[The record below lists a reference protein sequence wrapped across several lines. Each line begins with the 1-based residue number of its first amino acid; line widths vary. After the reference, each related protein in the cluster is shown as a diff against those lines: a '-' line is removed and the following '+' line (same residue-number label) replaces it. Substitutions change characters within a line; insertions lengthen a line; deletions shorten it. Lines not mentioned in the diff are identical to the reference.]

1 MSFISYAQ
9 NNEDVMLYR
18 ALREVKE
25 GFYIDVGAQDPVID
39 SVTKAFYERGWRG
52 INIEPN
58 EEYFRNLQDDRPHDI
73 NLLTAVGR
81 EPGAISFYEVA
92 HTGLS
97 TTSAVY
103 ARGHA
108 EAGYEV
114 HLRNVACTT
123 LDKICTDCGVETVHF
138 LKIDVEGS
146 ERAVLEGFS
155 FETVRPWMVVVEA
168 TEPNSTREVSAEWEH
183 LLVGHRYQFVYFDGL
198 NRFYIAAE
206 HADLAR
212 HFSCPPNPFD
222 QYVGYHLWWAR
233 GKLELAQAAER
244 NAQVNTLN
252 HVLAE
257 AQSLRNDITERDRQI
272 DSLRKTTA
280 ERDQQL
286 GGYVRQLEDIRSAL
300 AERDR
305 QLGGHVQQLEDI
317 RSTLAERDRQLGGH
331 VQQLEDIRSTL
342 AERDRQL
349 GGHVQQLEDVR
360 STLAERDRQITT
372 LRDDQHR
379 QQGELLAQVR
389 HLSDSLAATERRLR
403 SIRSSVSWR
412 LTSPLREIRRAAVRI
427 ARLVGRPLANQH
439 VPRKPNPAQ
448 GVSNIAVSGLA
459 VSDEVAAQLT
469 EPARS
474 LYHALRETLT
484 HRS

>member
-331 VQQLEDIRSTL
+331 VQQLED
-342 AERDRQL
+342 
-349 GGHVQQLEDVR
+349 VR

-448 GVSNIAVSGLA
+448 GVSNIAISGLA
-459 VSDEVAAQLT
+459 VSDEIAAQLT

-474 LYHALRETLT
+474 LYHALRETPT

>member
-9 NNEDVMLYR
+9 NHEDVMLYR

-58 EEYFRNLQDDRPHDI
+58 EEYFRKLQDDRPHDI

-81 EPGAISFYEVA
+81 EPDAISFYEVV

-114 HLRNVACTT
+114 HLRNVPCTT
-123 LDKICTDCGVETVHF
+123 LDTICADCGVETVHF

-155 FETVRPWMVVVEA
+155 FETVRPWIVVVEA
-168 TEPNSTREVSAEWEH
+168 TEPNSTHEVSAEWEH
-183 LLVGHRYQFVYFDGL
+183 LLVGRRYQFVYFDGL

-233 GKLELAQAAER
+233 GKLEQAQDAER
-244 NAQVNTLN
+244 NALVNTLN

-272 DSLRKTTA
+272 DSLRSTA
-280 ERDQQL
+280 
-286 GGYVRQLEDIRSAL
+286 V
-300 AERDR
+300 ERDR
-305 QLGGHVQQLEDI
+305 QLGEQVRQLEDI

-331 VQQLEDIRSTL
+331 VRQLEDTRS
-342 AERDRQL
+342 A
-349 GGHVQQLEDVR
+349 
-360 STLAERDRQITT
+360 LAERDRQITA
-372 LRDDQHR
+372 LRDDQDR
-379 QQGELLAQVR
+379 QQRELLAQV
-389 HLSDSLAATERRLR
+389 HQLSGSLVATERRLR
-403 SIRSSVSWR
+403 SIRSSVSWK
-412 LTSPLREIRRAAVRI
+412 LTSPLREIRRGAVRI
-427 ARLVGRPLANQH
+427 AALFGRLPAKQH
-439 VPRKPNPAQ
+439 VSKNPNGEQ
-448 GVSNIAVSGLA
+448 GVSNIAASA
-459 VSDEVAAQLT
+459 VAIPDEIAAQLT

-474 LYHALRETLT
+474 LYHALRESLT
-484 HRS
+484 HRP

>member
-9 NNEDVMLYR
+9 NHEDVMLYR

-58 EEYFRNLQDDRPHDI
+58 EEYFRKLQDDRPHDI

-81 EPGAISFYEVA
+81 EPGPISFYEVV

-114 HLRNVACTT
+114 HLRNVPCTT

-146 ERAVLEGFS
+146 ERVVLDGFS
-155 FETVRPWMVVVEA
+155 FETVRPWIVVVEA

-183 LLVGHRYQFVYFDGL
+183 LLVGRRYQFVYFDGL

-233 GKLELAQAAER
+233 GKLEQAQAAER
-244 NAQVNTLN
+244 NALVNTLN

-272 DSLRKTTA
+272 DSLRSTT
-280 ERDQQL
+280 
-286 GGYVRQLEDIRSAL
+286 V
-300 AERDR
+300 ERDR
-305 QLGGHVQQLEDI
+305 QLGEHVRQLEDI
-317 RSTLAERDRQLGGH
+317 RSTLAERDRQITALRND
-331 VQQLEDIRSTL
+331 Q
-342 AERDRQL
+342 DRQ
-349 GGHVQQLEDVR
+349 QR
-360 STLAERDRQITT
+360 
-372 LRDDQHR
+372 
-379 QQGELLAQVR
+379 ELLAQV
-389 HLSDSLAATERRLR
+389 HQLSGSLAATERRLR
-403 SIRSSVSWR
+403 SIRSSVSWK
-412 LTSPLREIRRAAVRI
+412 LTSPLREIRRGAVRI
-427 ARLVGRPLANQH
+427 AALFGRLPAKQH
-439 VPRKPNPAQ
+439 VSKKPNGEQ
-448 GVSNIAVSGLA
+448 GVSNIAASA
-459 VSDEVAAQLT
+459 VAIPDEIAAQLT

>member
-9 NNEDVMLYR
+9 NHEDVMLYR

-58 EEYFRNLQDDRPHDI
+58 EEYFRKLQDDRPHDI
-73 NLLTAVGR
+73 NLQTAVGR
-81 EPGAISFYEVA
+81 EPGDISFYEVV

-114 HLRNVACTT
+114 HLRNVPCTT

-146 ERAVLEGFS
+146 ERVVLDGFS
-155 FETVRPWMVVVEA
+155 FETVRPWIVVVEA

-183 LLVGHRYQFVYFDGL
+183 LLVGRRYQFVYFDGL

-233 GKLELAQAAER
+233 GKLEQAQAAER
-244 NAQVNTLN
+244 NALVNTLN

-272 DSLRKTTA
+272 DSLRSTTF
-280 ERDQQL
+280 
-286 GGYVRQLEDIRSAL
+286 
-300 AERDR
+300 ERDR
-305 QLGGHVQQLEDI
+305 QLGEHVRQLEDI

-331 VQQLEDIRSTL
+331 VRQLEDIRSTL

-349 GGHVQQLEDVR
+349 GGHVRQLEDIR
-360 STLAERDRQITT
+360 STLAERDRQITA
-372 LRDDQHR
+372 LRDDQDR
-379 QQGELLAQVR
+379 QQRELLAQV
-389 HLSDSLAATERRLR
+389 HQLSGSLAATERRLR
-403 SIRSSVSWR
+403 SIRSSVSWK
-412 LTSPLREIRRAAVRI
+412 LTSPLREIRRGAVRI
-427 ARLVGRPLANQH
+427 AALFGRLPAKQH
-439 VPRKPNPAQ
+439 VSKKPNGEQ
-448 GVSNIAVSGLA
+448 GVSNIAASA
-459 VSDEVAAQLT
+459 VAIPDEIAAQLT

-484 HRS
+484 HRP

>member
-58 EEYFRNLQDDRPHDI
+58 EEYFSKLQDDRPHDI
-73 NLLTAVGR
+73 NMLTAVGC
-81 EPGAISFYEVA
+81 ELGAISFYEVV

-97 TTSAVY
+97 TTNAVY

-108 EAGYEV
+108 EAGHEV

-155 FETVRPWMVVVEA
+155 FETVRPWIVVLEA

-183 LLVGHRYQFVYFDGL
+183 LLVGRRYRFVYFDGL

-222 QYVGYHLWWAR
+222 QFVGYHLWWAR

-257 AQSLRNDITERDRQI
+257 AESLRNDITERDRQI

-286 GGYVRQLEDIRSAL
+286 GEYVR
-300 AERDR
+300 
-305 QLGGHVQQLEDI
+305 QLEDI

-331 VQQLEDIRSTL
+331 IQQVEDI
-342 AERDRQL
+342 
-349 GGHVQQLEDVR
+349 R

-448 GVSNIAVSGLA
+448 GVSNIAISGLA
-459 VSDEVAAQLT
+459 VSDEIAAQLT

>member
-9 NNEDVMLYR
+9 NQEDVMLYR

-58 EEYFRNLQDDRPHDI
+58 EEYFRKLQDDRPHDI

-81 EPGAISFYEVA
+81 EPGPISFYEVV

-114 HLRNVACTT
+114 HLRNVPCTT
-123 LDKICTDCGVETVHF
+123 LDTICADCGVETVHF

-155 FETVRPWMVVVEA
+155 FETVRPWIVVVEA
-168 TEPNSTREVSAEWEH
+168 TEPNSTHEVSAEWEH
-183 LLVGHRYQFVYFDGL
+183 LLVGRRYQFVYFDGL

-233 GKLELAQAAER
+233 GKLEQAQAAER
-244 NAQVNTLN
+244 NALVDTLN

-272 DSLRKTTA
+272 DSLRSTA
-280 ERDQQL
+280 
-286 GGYVRQLEDIRSAL
+286 V
-300 AERDR
+300 ERDR
-305 QLGGHVQQLEDI
+305 QLGEQVRQLEDI

-331 VQQLEDIRSTL
+331 VRQLEDTRS
-342 AERDRQL
+342 A
-349 GGHVQQLEDVR
+349 
-360 STLAERDRQITT
+360 LAERDRQITA
-372 LRDDQHR
+372 LRDDQDR
-379 QQGELLAQVR
+379 QQRELLAQV
-389 HLSDSLAATERRLR
+389 HQLSGSLVATERRLR
-403 SIRSSVSWR
+403 SIRSSVSWK
-412 LTSPLREIRRAAVRI
+412 LTSPLREIRRGAVRI
-427 ARLVGRPLANQH
+427 AALFGRLPAKQH
-439 VPRKPNPAQ
+439 VSKNPNGEQ
-448 GVSNIAVSGLA
+448 GVSNIAASA
-459 VSDEVAAQLT
+459 VAIPDEIAAQLT

-474 LYHALRETLT
+474 LYHALRESLT
-484 HRS
+484 HRP

>member
-58 EEYFRNLQDDRPHDI
+58 EEYFRKLQDDRPHDI
-73 NLLTAVGR
+73 NMLTAVGC
-81 EPGAISFYEVA
+81 EPGAISFYEVV

-108 EAGYEV
+108 EAGHEV

-155 FETVRPWMVVVEA
+155 FETVRPWIVVLEA

-183 LLVGHRYQFVYFDGL
+183 LLVGRRYRFVYLDGL

-222 QYVGYHLWWAR
+222 QFVGYHLWWAR

-252 HVLAE
+252 HLLAE
-257 AQSLRNDITERDRQI
+257 AESLRNDITERDRQI

-286 GGYVRQLEDIRSAL
+286 GGYVRQLEDIRS
-300 AERDR
+300 
-305 QLGGHVQQLEDI
+305 
-317 RSTLAERDRQLGGH
+317 TLAERDRQLGGH
-331 VQQLEDIRSTL
+331 VQQLEYI
-342 AERDRQL
+342 
-349 GGHVQQLEDVR
+349 R

-372 LRDDQHR
+372 LRDEHR

-448 GVSNIAVSGLA
+448 AVSNIAISGLA

>member
-9 NNEDVMLYR
+9 NQEDVMLYR

-58 EEYFRNLQDDRPHDI
+58 EEYFRKLQDDRPHDI

-81 EPGAISFYEVA
+81 EPGPISFYEVV

-114 HLRNVACTT
+114 HLRNVPCTT
-123 LDKICTDCGVETVHF
+123 LDTICADCGVETVHF

-155 FETVRPWMVVVEA
+155 FETVRPWIVVVEA
-168 TEPNSTREVSAEWEH
+168 TEPNSTHEVSAEWEH
-183 LLVGHRYQFVYFDGL
+183 LLVGRRYQFVYFDGL

-233 GKLELAQAAER
+233 GKLEQAQDAER
-244 NAQVNTLN
+244 NALVNTLN

-272 DSLRKTTA
+272 DSLRSTA
-280 ERDQQL
+280 
-286 GGYVRQLEDIRSAL
+286 V
-300 AERDR
+300 ERDR
-305 QLGGHVQQLEDI
+305 QLGEQVRQLEDI

-331 VQQLEDIRSTL
+331 VRQLEDTRS
-342 AERDRQL
+342 A
-349 GGHVQQLEDVR
+349 
-360 STLAERDRQITT
+360 LAERDRQITA
-372 LRDDQHR
+372 LRDDQDR
-379 QQGELLAQVR
+379 QQRELLAQV
-389 HLSDSLAATERRLR
+389 HQLSGSLVATERRLR
-403 SIRSSVSWR
+403 SIRSSVSWK
-412 LTSPLREIRRAAVRI
+412 LTSPLREIRRGAVRI
-427 ARLVGRPLANQH
+427 AALFGRLPAKQH
-439 VPRKPNPAQ
+439 VSKNPNGEQ
-448 GVSNIAVSGLA
+448 GVSNIAASA
-459 VSDEVAAQLT
+459 VAIPDEIAAQLT

-474 LYHALRETLT
+474 LYHALRESLT
-484 HRS
+484 HRP

>member
-9 NNEDVMLYR
+9 NHEDVMLYR

-58 EEYFRNLQDDRPHDI
+58 EEYFLKLQDDRPHDI

-81 EPGAISFYEVA
+81 EPGAISFYEVV

-123 LDKICTDCGVETVHF
+123 LDRICTDCGVETVHF

-155 FETVRPWMVVVEA
+155 FETVRPWIVVVEA
-168 TEPNSTREVSAEWEH
+168 TEPNSTHEVSAEWEH
-183 LLVGHRYQFVYFDGL
+183 LLVGRRYQFVYFDGL

-233 GKLELAQAAER
+233 GKLEQAQAAER
-244 NAQVNTLN
+244 NALVNTLN

-272 DSLRKTTA
+272 DSLRNTT
-280 ERDQQL
+280 
-286 GGYVRQLEDIRSAL
+286 V
-300 AERDR
+300 ERDR
-305 QLGGHVQQLEDI
+305 QLGEHVRQLEDI

-331 VQQLEDIRSTL
+331 LQAAR
-342 AERDRQL
+342 
-349 GGHVQQLEDVR
+349 
-360 STLAERDRQITT
+360 
-372 LRDDQHR
+372 
-379 QQGELLAQVR
+379 R
-389 HLSDSLAATERRLR
+389 HSKHAC
-403 SIRSSVSWR
+403 
-412 LTSPLREIRRAAVRI
+412 RA
-427 ARLVGRPLANQH
+427 
-439 VPRKPNPAQ
+439 
-448 GVSNIAVSGLA
+448 
-459 VSDEVAAQLT
+459 
-469 EPARS
+469 
-474 LYHALRETLT
+474 
-484 HRS
+484 

>member
-9 NNEDVMLYR
+9 NHEDVMLYR
-18 ALREVKE
+18 ALRDVEK

-58 EEYFRNLQDDRPHDI
+58 EEYFRKLQDDRPHDI

-81 EPGAISFYEVA
+81 EPGDISFYQVE

-108 EAGYEV
+108 EAGHEV
-114 HLRNVACTT
+114 HLCNVACTT
-123 LDKICTDCGVETVHF
+123 LDSICNDCGVETVHF

-155 FETVRPWMVVVEA
+155 FETVRPWIVVVEA
-168 TEPNSTREVSAEWEH
+168 TEPNSTHEVFAEWEH
-183 LLVGHRYQFVYFDGL
+183 LLVGSRYQFAYFDGL
-198 NRFYIAAE
+198 NRFYVAAE

-212 HFSCPPNPFD
+212 HLSSPPNPFD
-222 QYVGYHLWWAR
+222 QYVDYHLWWTR
-233 GKLELAQAAER
+233 EKLQKAQTAESDILI
-244 NAQVNTLN
+244 NSLN

-257 AQSLRNDITERDRQI
+257 AQSLRNDIIERDRQI

-280 ERDQQL
+280 EREWQL
-286 GGYVRQLEDIRSAL
+286 EGHVRQLEQIRSTV

-305 QLGGHVQQLEDI
+305 QLREHVRQLEEI
-317 RSTLAERDRQLGGH
+317 RSTLAEGDREHVRQL
-331 VQQLEDIRSTL
+331 EEI
-342 AERDRQL
+342 
-349 GGHVQQLEDVR
+349 R
-360 STLAERDRQITT
+360 STLAERDRQITAF
-372 LRDDQHR
+372 RDDQDR
-379 QQGELLAQVR
+379 QRQEFLAQLN
-389 HLSDSLAATERRLR
+389 HLSSSLAGTERRLR
-403 SIRSSVSWR
+403 SLRSSVSWK
-412 LTSPLREIRRAAVRI
+412 LTSPLREIRRGVVRI
-427 ARLVGRPLANQH
+427 TGLVRRVPAKQH
-439 VPRKPNPAQ
+439 VSRKPEGEQA
-448 GVSNIAVSGLA
+448 VSNIAASA
-459 VSDEVAAQLT
+459 VAIPDDIVAQLT

-474 LYHALRETLT
+474 LYHSLRETLN
-484 HRS
+484 HRP

>member
-9 NNEDVMLYR
+9 NQEDVMLYR

-58 EEYFRNLQDDRPHDI
+58 EEYFRKLQDDRPHDI
-73 NLLTAVGR
+73 NLMTAVGC
-81 EPGAISFYEVA
+81 EPGAISFYEVV

-108 EAGYEV
+108 EAGHEV

-155 FETVRPWMVVVEA
+155 FETVRPWIVVVEA
-168 TEPNSTREVSAEWEH
+168 TEPNSTHEVSAEWEH
-183 LLVGHRYQFVYFDGL
+183 LLVGRRYQFVYFDGL

-233 GKLELAQAAER
+233 GKLEQAQAAER
-244 NAQVNTLN
+244 NALVDTLN

-272 DSLRKTTA
+272 DSLRSTA
-280 ERDQQL
+280 
-286 GGYVRQLEDIRSAL
+286 V
-300 AERDR
+300 ERDR
-305 QLGGHVQQLEDI
+305 QLGEQVRQLEDI

-331 VQQLEDIRSTL
+331 VRQLEDTRS
-342 AERDRQL
+342 A
-349 GGHVQQLEDVR
+349 
-360 STLAERDRQITT
+360 LAERDRQITA
-372 LRDDQHR
+372 LRDDQDR
-379 QQGELLAQVR
+379 QQRELLAQV
-389 HLSDSLAATERRLR
+389 HQLSGSLVATERRLR
-403 SIRSSVSWR
+403 SIRSSVSWK
-412 LTSPLREIRRAAVRI
+412 LTSPLREIRRGAVRI
-427 ARLVGRPLANQH
+427 AALFGRLPAKQH
-439 VPRKPNPAQ
+439 VSKNPNGEQ
-448 GVSNIAVSGLA
+448 GVSNIAASA
-459 VSDEVAAQLT
+459 VAIPDEIAAQLT

-474 LYHALRETLT
+474 LYHALRESLT
-484 HRS
+484 HRP

>member
-9 NNEDVMLYR
+9 NHEDVMLYR

-58 EEYFRNLQDDRPHDI
+58 EEYFRKLQDDRPHDI

-81 EPGAISFYEVA
+81 ELDAISFYEVV

-114 HLRNVACTT
+114 HLRNVACTS
-123 LDKICTDCGVETVHF
+123 LDRICIDCGVETVHF

-146 ERAVLEGFS
+146 EQVVLEGFS
-155 FETVRPWMVVVEA
+155 FEAVRPWIVVVEA

-183 LLVGHRYQFVYFDGL
+183 LLLGRRYQFAYFDGL

-206 HADLAR
+206 HADLGR

-222 QYVGYHLWWAR
+222 QYVSYHLWWTR
-233 GKLELAQAAER
+233 GKLEQAQAAER
-244 NAQVNTLN
+244 NALVNTLN

-257 AQSLRNDITERDRQI
+257 VQSLRNDITERDRQI
-272 DSLRKTTA
+272 DSLRSTTV
-280 ERDQQL
+280 ERDRQL
-286 GGYVRQLEDIRSAL
+286 GEHVRQLEDIRSTL

-342 AERDRQL
+342 AERDRQ
-349 GGHVQQLEDVR
+349 
-360 STLAERDRQITT
+360 ITV
-372 LRDDQHR
+372 LRDDQDR
-379 QQGELLAQVR
+379 QQRELLAQV
-389 HLSDSLAATERRLR
+389 HQLSGSLAATERRLR
-403 SIRSSVSWR
+403 SIRSSVSWK
-412 LTSPLREIRRAAVRI
+412 LTSPLREIRRGAVRI
-427 ARLVGRPLANQH
+427 AALFGRLPAKQH
-439 VPRKPNPAQ
+439 VSKKPNGEQ
-448 GVSNIAVSGLA
+448 GVSNVAASAVA
-459 VSDEVAAQLT
+459 IPDEIAAQLT

-484 HRS
+484 HRP

>member
-9 NNEDVMLYR
+9 NQEDVMLYR

-58 EEYFRNLQDDRPHDI
+58 EEYFRKLQDDRPHDI

-81 EPGAISFYEVA
+81 EPGPISFYEVV

-114 HLRNVACTT
+114 HLRNVPCTT
-123 LDKICTDCGVETVHF
+123 LDTICADCGVETVHF

-155 FETVRPWMVVVEA
+155 FETVRPWIVVVEA
-168 TEPNSTREVSAEWEH
+168 TEPNSTHEVSAEWEH
-183 LLVGHRYQFVYFDGL
+183 LLVGRRYQFVYFDGL

-233 GKLELAQAAER
+233 GKLEQAQDAER
-244 NAQVNTLN
+244 NALVNTLN

-272 DSLRKTTA
+272 DSLRSTA
-280 ERDQQL
+280 
-286 GGYVRQLEDIRSAL
+286 V
-300 AERDR
+300 ERDR
-305 QLGGHVQQLEDI
+305 QLGEQVRQLEDI

-331 VQQLEDIRSTL
+331 VRQLEDTRS
-342 AERDRQL
+342 A
-349 GGHVQQLEDVR
+349 
-360 STLAERDRQITT
+360 LAERDRQITA
-372 LRDDQHR
+372 LRDDQDR
-379 QQGELLAQVR
+379 QQRELLAQV
-389 HLSDSLAATERRLR
+389 HQLSGSLVATERRLR
-403 SIRSSVSWR
+403 SIRSSVSWK
-412 LTSPLREIRRAAVRI
+412 LTSPLREIRRGAVRI
-427 ARLVGRPLANQH
+427 AALFGRLPAKQH
-439 VPRKPNPAQ
+439 VSKNPNGEQ
-448 GVSNIAVSGLA
+448 GVSNIAASA
-459 VSDEVAAQLT
+459 VAIPDEIAAQLT

-484 HRS
+484 HRP

>member
-1 MSFISYAQ
+1 MSFVSYAQ
-9 NNEDVMLYR
+9 NQEDVMLYR

-25 GFYIDVGAQDPVID
+25 GVYIDVGAQDPVID

-58 EEYFRNLQDDRPHDI
+58 EEYFRKLEDDRPHDI

-81 EPGAISFYEVA
+81 EPGAISFYEVP

-103 ARGHA
+103 AQGHA

-123 LDKICTDCGVETVHF
+123 LDRVCSDCGVETVHF

-155 FETVRPWMVVVEA
+155 FEAVRPWIVVVEA
-168 TEPNSTREVSAEWEH
+168 TEPNSTRDVSAEWEH
-183 LLVGHRYQFVYFDGL
+183 LLVRRRYQFVYFDGL

-206 HADLAR
+206 HADLAG

-222 QYVGYHLWWAR
+222 QYVSYHLWWAR
-233 GKLELAQAAER
+233 GELGKAQAAEH
-244 NAQVNTLN
+244 NALVSSIN

-257 AQSLRNDITERDRQI
+257 AQSLRGGIAERDREI
-272 DSLRKTTA
+272 ESLRNA
-280 ERDQQL
+280 AAQRD
-286 GGYVRQLEDIRSAL
+286 RQLEEHVQQLENIRNVVAQRDRQLGEYVQQLEGIRSAL

-305 QLGGHVQQLEDI
+305 QITALRHDQDGQQREF
-317 RSTLAERDRQLGGH
+317 
-331 VQQLEDIRSTL
+331 
-342 AERDRQL
+342 
-349 GGHVQQLEDVR
+349 
-360 STLAERDRQITT
+360 
-372 LRDDQHR
+372 
-379 QQGELLAQVR
+379 LAQIDR
-389 HLSDSLAATERRLR
+389 LSSGLAATERRLR
-403 SIRSSVSWR
+403 SIRSSFSWR
-412 LTSPLREIRRAAVRI
+412 LTSPLREIRRAAVRT
-427 ARLVGRPLANQH
+427 ASLVGRLLASRH
-439 VPRKPNPAQ
+439 VSRELSQAQ
-448 GVSNIAVSGLA
+448 RGPKVAVSGLA
-459 VSDEVAAQLT
+459 GSEEIAARLT

-474 LYHALRETLT
+474 LYHALRETPT
-484 HRS
+484 RRP

>member
-9 NNEDVMLYR
+9 NHEDVMLNR

-58 EEYFRNLQDDRPHDI
+58 EEYFRKLQDDRPHDI

-81 EPGAISFYEVA
+81 EPGDISFYEVV

-114 HLRNVACTT
+114 HLRNVPCTT

-146 ERAVLEGFS
+146 ERVVLDGFS
-155 FETVRPWMVVVEA
+155 FETVRPWIVVVEA
-168 TEPNSTREVSAEWEH
+168 TEPNSSREVSAEWEH
-183 LLVGHRYQFVYFDGL
+183 LLVGRRYQFVYFDGL

-233 GKLELAQAAER
+233 GKLEQAQAADR
-244 NAQVNTLN
+244 NALVNTLN

-272 DSLRKTTA
+272 DSLRSTT
-280 ERDQQL
+280 
-286 GGYVRQLEDIRSAL
+286 V
-300 AERDR
+300 ERDR
-305 QLGGHVQQLEDI
+305 QLGEHVRQLEDI
-317 RSTLAERDRQLGGH
+317 RSTLAERDRQLGEHVRQLEDIRSRLAERDRQLGGH
-331 VQQLEDIRSTL
+331 VRQLEDIRSTLAERNHQLGGHLRQLEDIRSTL
-342 AERDRQL
+342 AERDRQITAL
-349 GGHVQQLEDVR
+349 RNDQ
-360 STLAERDRQITT
+360 DRQQ
-372 LRDDQHR
+372 R
-379 QQGELLAQVR
+379 ELLAQVQQ
-389 HLSDSLAATERRLR
+389 LSGSLAATERRLR
-403 SIRSSVSWR
+403 SIRSSVSWK
-412 LTSPLREIRRAAVRI
+412 LTSPLREIRRGAVRI
-427 ARLVGRPLANQH
+427 AALFGRLPAKQH
-439 VPRKPNPAQ
+439 VSKKPNGEQ
-448 GVSNIAVSGLA
+448 GVSNIAASA
-459 VSDEVAAQLT
+459 VAIPDEIAAQLT

-474 LYHALRETLT
+474 LYHALRETLN
-484 HRS
+484 HRP

>member
-9 NNEDVMLYR
+9 NQEDVMLYR

-58 EEYFRNLQDDRPHDI
+58 EEYFRKLQDDRPHDI

-81 EPGAISFYEVA
+81 EPGPISFYEVV

-123 LDKICTDCGVETVHF
+123 LDRICTDCGVETVHF

-155 FETVRPWMVVVEA
+155 FETVRPWIVVVEA
-168 TEPNSTREVSAEWEH
+168 TEPNSTHEVSAEWEH
-183 LLVGHRYQFVYFDGL
+183 LLVGRRYQFVYFDGL

-233 GKLELAQAAER
+233 GKLEQAQAAER
-244 NAQVNTLN
+244 NALVDTLN

-272 DSLRKTTA
+272 DSLRSTA
-280 ERDQQL
+280 
-286 GGYVRQLEDIRSAL
+286 V
-300 AERDR
+300 ERDR
-305 QLGGHVQQLEDI
+305 QLGEQVRQLEDI

-331 VQQLEDIRSTL
+331 VRQLEDTRS
-342 AERDRQL
+342 A
-349 GGHVQQLEDVR
+349 
-360 STLAERDRQITT
+360 LAERDRQITA
-372 LRDDQHR
+372 LRDDQDR
-379 QQGELLAQVR
+379 QQRELLAQV
-389 HLSDSLAATERRLR
+389 HQLSGSLVATERRLR
-403 SIRSSVSWR
+403 SIRSSVSWK
-412 LTSPLREIRRAAVRI
+412 LTSPLREIRRGAVRI
-427 ARLVGRPLANQH
+427 AALFGRLPAKQH
-439 VPRKPNPAQ
+439 VSKNPNGEQ
-448 GVSNIAVSGLA
+448 GVSNIAASA
-459 VSDEVAAQLT
+459 VAIPDEIAAQLT

-474 LYHALRETLT
+474 LYHALRESLT
-484 HRS
+484 HRP

>member
-9 NNEDVMLYR
+9 NHEDVMLYR

-25 GFYIDVGAQDPVID
+25 GFYIDVGAQDPIID

-58 EEYFRNLQDDRPHDI
+58 EEYFRKLQDDRPHDI

-81 EPGAISFYEVA
+81 EPGPISFYEVV

-114 HLRNVACTT
+114 HLRNVPCTT
-123 LDKICTDCGVETVHF
+123 LDTICADCGVETVHF

-146 ERAVLEGFS
+146 ERVVLDGFS
-155 FETVRPWMVVVEA
+155 FETVRPWIVVVEA

-183 LLVGHRYQFVYFDGL
+183 LLVGRRYQFVYFDGL

-233 GKLELAQAAER
+233 GKLEQAQAAER
-244 NAQVNTLN
+244 NALVNTLN

-272 DSLRKTTA
+272 DSLRSTT
-280 ERDQQL
+280 
-286 GGYVRQLEDIRSAL
+286 V
-300 AERDR
+300 ERDR
-305 QLGGHVQQLEDI
+305 QLGEHVRQLEDI
-317 RSTLAERDRQLGGH
+317 RSTLAERDRQ
-331 VQQLEDIRSTL
+331 
-342 AERDRQL
+342 
-349 GGHVQQLEDVR
+349 
-360 STLAERDRQITT
+360 ITA
-372 LRDDQHR
+372 LRDDQDR
-379 QQGELLAQVR
+379 QQRELLAQV
-389 HLSDSLAATERRLR
+389 HQLSGSLAATERRLR
-403 SIRSSVSWR
+403 SIRSSVSWK
-412 LTSPLREIRRAAVRI
+412 LTSPLREIRRGAVRI
-427 ARLVGRPLANQH
+427 AALFGRLPAKQH
-439 VPRKPNPAQ
+439 VSKKPNGEQ
-448 GVSNIAVSGLA
+448 GVSNIAASA
-459 VSDEVAAQLT
+459 VAIPDEIAAQLT

-484 HRS
+484 HRP

>member
-9 NNEDVMLYR
+9 NQEDVMLYR

-58 EEYFRNLQDDRPHDI
+58 EEYFRKLQDDRPHDI

-81 EPGAISFYEVA
+81 EPGPISFYEVV

-114 HLRNVACTT
+114 HLRNVPCTT
-123 LDKICTDCGVETVHF
+123 LDTICADCGVETVHF

-146 ERAVLEGFS
+146 ERVVLDGFS
-155 FETVRPWMVVVEA
+155 FETVRPWIVVVEA
-168 TEPNSTREVSAEWEH
+168 TEPNSTHEVSAEWEH
-183 LLVGHRYQFVYFDGL
+183 LLVGRRYQFVYFDGL

-233 GKLELAQAAER
+233 GKLEQAQAAER
-244 NAQVNTLN
+244 NALVNTLN

-272 DSLRKTTA
+272 DSLRSTA
-280 ERDQQL
+280 
-286 GGYVRQLEDIRSAL
+286 V
-300 AERDR
+300 ERDR
-305 QLGGHVQQLEDI
+305 QLGEQVRQLEDI

-331 VQQLEDIRSTL
+331 VRQLEDTRS
-342 AERDRQL
+342 A
-349 GGHVQQLEDVR
+349 
-360 STLAERDRQITT
+360 LAERDRQITA
-372 LRDDQHR
+372 LRDDQDR
-379 QQGELLAQVR
+379 QQRELLAQV
-389 HLSDSLAATERRLR
+389 HQLSGSLVATERRLR
-403 SIRSSVSWR
+403 SIRSSVSWK
-412 LTSPLREIRRAAVRI
+412 LTSPLREIRRGAVRI
-427 ARLVGRPLANQH
+427 AALFGRLPAKQH
-439 VPRKPNPAQ
+439 VSKNPNGEQ
-448 GVSNIAVSGLA
+448 GVSNIAASA
-459 VSDEVAAQLT
+459 VAIPDEIAAQLT

-474 LYHALRETLT
+474 LYHALRESLT
-484 HRS
+484 HRP

>member
-9 NNEDVMLYR
+9 NHEDVMLYR

-25 GFYIDVGAQDPVID
+25 GFYIDVGAQDPIID

-58 EEYFRNLQDDRPHDI
+58 EEYFRKLQDDRPHDI

-81 EPGAISFYEVA
+81 EPGPISFYEVV

-114 HLRNVACTT
+114 HLRNVPCTT

-146 ERAVLEGFS
+146 ERVVLDGFS
-155 FETVRPWMVVVEA
+155 FETVRPWIVVVEA

-183 LLVGHRYQFVYFDGL
+183 LLVGRRYQFVYFDGL

-233 GKLELAQAAER
+233 GKLEQAQAAER
-244 NAQVNTLN
+244 NALVNTLN

-272 DSLRKTTA
+272 DSLRSTT
-280 ERDQQL
+280 
-286 GGYVRQLEDIRSAL
+286 V
-300 AERDR
+300 ERDR
-305 QLGGHVQQLEDI
+305 QLGEHVRQLEDI

-331 VQQLEDIRSTL
+331 VRQLEDIRSTL

-349 GGHVQQLEDVR
+349 GGHVRQLEDIR
-360 STLAERDRQITT
+360 STLAERDRQITA
-372 LRDDQHR
+372 LRDDQDR
-379 QQGELLAQVR
+379 QQRELLAQV
-389 HLSDSLAATERRLR
+389 HQLSGSLAATERRLR
-403 SIRSSVSWR
+403 SIRSSVSWK
-412 LTSPLREIRRAAVRI
+412 LTSPLREIRRGAVRI
-427 ARLVGRPLANQH
+427 AALFGRLPAKQH
-439 VPRKPNPAQ
+439 VSKKPNGEQ
-448 GVSNIAVSGLA
+448 GVSNIAASA
-459 VSDEVAAQLT
+459 VAIPDEIAAQLT

-484 HRS
+484 HRP

>member
-58 EEYFRNLQDDRPHDI
+58 EEYFRKLQDDRPHDI
-73 NLLTAVGR
+73 NMLTAVGC
-81 EPGAISFYEVA
+81 EPGAISFYEVV

-114 HLRNVACTT
+114 HLRNVSCTT
-123 LDKICTDCGVETVHF
+123 LDKICTDCGVKTVHF

-155 FETVRPWMVVVEA
+155 FETVRPWIVVLEA

-183 LLVGHRYQFVYFDGL
+183 LLVGRRYRFVYFDGL

-206 HADLAR
+206 HADLAG

-222 QYVGYHLWWAR
+222 QYVDYDLWWAR
-233 GKLELAQAAER
+233 GKLELAQTAER
-244 NAQVNTLN
+244 NTQVNTLN

-272 DSLRKTTA
+272 DSLRQTTA
-280 ERDQQL
+280 ERDRQL
-286 GGYVRQLEDIRSAL
+286 GEYVRQLEDVQSTL

-305 QLGGHVQQLEDI
+305 RLGGHVQQLEYI
-317 RSTLAERDRQLGGH
+317 RSTLAERDC
-331 VQQLEDIRSTL
+331 
-342 AERDRQL
+342 
-349 GGHVQQLEDVR
+349 
-360 STLAERDRQITT
+360 QITA
-372 LRDDQHR
+372 LRDDQDR
-379 QQGELLAQVR
+379 QQRELLTQI
-389 HLSDSLAATERRLR
+389 HQLSGSLAATERRLR
-403 SIRSSVSWR
+403 SIRASVSWK
-412 LTSPLREIRRAAVRI
+412 LTSPLREIRRGAVRV
-427 ARLVGRPLANQH
+427 AALFGRLPVGRLPAKQH
-439 VPRKPNPAQ
+439 LPKKPNAEQ
-448 GVSNIAVSGLA
+448 GVSNIAGSA
-459 VSDEVAAQLT
+459 VAIPDEIAAQLT

-484 HRS
+484 HRQ

>member
-58 EEYFRNLQDDRPHDI
+58 EEYFRKLQDDRPHDI
-73 NLLTAVGR
+73 NMLTAVGR
-81 EPGAISFYEVA
+81 ELGAISFYEVV

-108 EAGYEV
+108 EAGHEV

-155 FETVRPWMVVVEA
+155 FETVRPWIVVLEA

-183 LLVGHRYQFVYFDGL
+183 LLVGRRYRFVYFDGL

-222 QYVGYHLWWAR
+222 QFVGYHLWWAR

-244 NAQVNTLN
+244 NAQVNPLH
-252 HVLAE
+252 HVRAA
-257 AQSLRNDITERDRQI
+257 AQSPRNDITERDRQI

-286 GGYVRQLEDIRSAL
+286 GEYVRQLEDIRSKL

-305 QLGGHVQQLEDI
+305 QLGGHIQQVEDI

-331 VQQLEDIRSTL
+331 VQQLEDI
-342 AERDRQL
+342 
-349 GGHVQQLEDVR
+349 R

-427 ARLVGRPLANQH
+427 ARLVRRPLANQH

-448 GVSNIAVSGLA
+448 GVSNIAISGLA
-459 VSDEVAAQLT
+459 ASDEIAAQLT

>member
-58 EEYFRNLQDDRPHDI
+58 EEYFRKLQDDRPHDI
-73 NLLTAVGR
+73 NMLTAVGC
-81 EPGAISFYEVA
+81 EPGAISFYEVV

-114 HLRNVACTT
+114 HLRNVSCTT
-123 LDKICTDCGVETVHF
+123 LDKICTDCGVKTVHF

-155 FETVRPWMVVVEA
+155 FEMVRPWIVVIEA
-168 TEPNSTREVSAEWEH
+168 TEPNSPREVFAEWEH

-206 HADLAR
+206 HTDLAR

-222 QYVGYHLWWAR
+222 QYVGYNLWWAR
-233 GKLELAQAAER
+233 GKLERAQAAER

-252 HVLAE
+252 HLLAE
-257 AQSLRNDITERDRQI
+257 VQNLRNDITERDRQI
-272 DSLRKTTA
+272 DSLRETTA

-286 GGYVRQLEDIRSAL
+286 GRHVKQLEDL
-300 AERDR
+300 
-305 QLGGHVQQLEDI
+305 
-317 RSTLAERDRQLGGH
+317 
-331 VQQLEDIRSTL
+331 
-342 AERDRQL
+342 
-349 GGHVQQLEDVR
+349 R
-360 STLAERDRQITT
+360 STLAERDRQIIA
-372 LRDDQHR
+372 LRDGQDR
-379 QQGELLAQVR
+379 QQRELLAQI
-389 HLSDSLAATERRLR
+389 HQLSGSLVATERRLR
-403 SIRSSVSWR
+403 SIRASVSWK
-412 LTSPLREIRRAAVRI
+412 LTSPLREIRRGAVRV
-427 ARLVGRPLANQH
+427 AALLGRLPAKQH
-439 VPRKPNPAQ
+439 VSKKTNGEQ
-448 GVSNIAVSGLA
+448 GVSHIAGSA
-459 VSDEVAAQLT
+459 VAISDETAAQLT

-474 LYHALRETLT
+474 LYHALRETLI
-484 HRS
+484 HRQ

>member
-9 NNEDVMLYR
+9 NHEDVMLYR

-58 EEYFRNLQDDRPHDI
+58 EEYFRKLQDDRPHDI

-81 EPGAISFYEVA
+81 EPGPISFYEVV

-114 HLRNVACTT
+114 HLRNVPCTT
-123 LDKICTDCGVETVHF
+123 LDTICADCGVETVHF

-155 FETVRPWMVVVEA
+155 FETVRPWIVVVEA
-168 TEPNSTREVSAEWEH
+168 TEPNSTHEVSAEWEH
-183 LLVGHRYQFVYFDGL
+183 LLVGRRYQFVYFDGL

-233 GKLELAQAAER
+233 GKLEQAQAAER
-244 NAQVNTLN
+244 NALVNTLN

-272 DSLRKTTA
+272 DSLRNTTV
-280 ERDQQL
+280 ERDRQL
-286 GGYVRQLEDIRSAL
+286 GEHVRQLEDIRSAL

-305 QLGGHVQQLEDI
+305 QLGGRIQQLEDI

-331 VQQLEDIRSTL
+331 LRQLEDIRN
-342 AERDRQL
+342 
-349 GGHVQQLEDVR
+349 
-360 STLAERDRQITT
+360 TLAERDRQITVA
-372 LRDDQHR
+372 RDDQDR
-379 QQGELLAQVR
+379 QQRELLAQV
-389 HLSDSLAATERRLR
+389 HQLSGSLAATERRLR
-403 SIRSSVSWR
+403 SIRSSVSWK
-412 LTSPLREIRRAAVRI
+412 LTSPLREIRRGAVRI
-427 ARLVGRPLANQH
+427 AALFGRLPAKQH
-439 VPRKPNPAQ
+439 VSKKLNGEQ
-448 GVSNIAVSGLA
+448 GVSNIAASA
-459 VSDEVAAQLT
+459 VVIPDEIAAQLT

-474 LYHALRETLT
+474 LYHALRESLT
-484 HRS
+484 HRP

>member
-58 EEYFRNLQDDRPHDI
+58 EEYFRKLQDDRPHDI
-73 NLLTAVGR
+73 NLMTAVGC
-81 EPGAISFYEVA
+81 EPGAISFYEVV

-108 EAGYEV
+108 EAGHEV

-155 FETVRPWMVVVEA
+155 FETVRPWIVVLEA

-183 LLVGHRYQFVYFDGL
+183 LLVGRRYRFVYFDGL

-222 QYVGYHLWWAR
+222 QFVGYHLWWAR

-252 HVLAE
+252 HVLDEAE
-257 AQSLRNDITERDRQI
+257 SLRNDITERDRQI
-272 DSLRKTTA
+272 DSLRKTT
-280 ERDQQL
+280 
-286 GGYVRQLEDIRSAL
+286 

-331 VQQLEDIRSTL
+331 VQQIEDI
-342 AERDRQL
+342 
-349 GGHVQQLEDVR
+349 R

-389 HLSDSLAATERRLR
+389 HLSDSLAATEHRLR

-448 GVSNIAVSGLA
+448 GVSNIAISGLA
-459 VSDEVAAQLT
+459 VSDEIAAQLT

>member
-9 NNEDVMLYR
+9 NHEDVMLYR

-25 GFYIDVGAQDPVID
+25 GFYIDVGAQDPIID

-58 EEYFRNLQDDRPHDI
+58 EEYFRKLQDDRPHDI

-81 EPGAISFYEVA
+81 EPGPISFYEVV

-114 HLRNVACTT
+114 HLRNVPCTT
-123 LDKICTDCGVETVHF
+123 LDKICADCGVETVHF

-146 ERAVLEGFS
+146 ERVVLDGFS
-155 FETVRPWMVVVEA
+155 FETVRPWIVVVEA

-183 LLVGHRYQFVYFDGL
+183 LLVGRRYQFVYFDGL

-233 GKLELAQAAER
+233 GKLEQAQAAER
-244 NAQVNTLN
+244 NALVNTLN

-272 DSLRKTTA
+272 DSLRSTT
-280 ERDQQL
+280 
-286 GGYVRQLEDIRSAL
+286 V
-300 AERDR
+300 ERDR
-305 QLGGHVQQLEDI
+305 QLGEHVRQLEDI

-331 VQQLEDIRSTL
+331 VRQLEDIRSTL
-342 AERDRQL
+342 AERDRQ
-349 GGHVQQLEDVR
+349 
-360 STLAERDRQITT
+360 ITA
-372 LRDDQHR
+372 LRDDQDR
-379 QQGELLAQVR
+379 QQRELLAQV
-389 HLSDSLAATERRLR
+389 HQLSGSLAATERRLR
-403 SIRSSVSWR
+403 SIRSSVSWK
-412 LTSPLREIRRAAVRI
+412 LTSPLREIRRGAVRI
-427 ARLVGRPLANQH
+427 AALFGRLPAKQH
-439 VPRKPNPAQ
+439 VSKKPNGEQ
-448 GVSNIAVSGLA
+448 GVSNIAASA
-459 VSDEVAAQLT
+459 VAIPDEIAAQLT

-484 HRS
+484 HRP